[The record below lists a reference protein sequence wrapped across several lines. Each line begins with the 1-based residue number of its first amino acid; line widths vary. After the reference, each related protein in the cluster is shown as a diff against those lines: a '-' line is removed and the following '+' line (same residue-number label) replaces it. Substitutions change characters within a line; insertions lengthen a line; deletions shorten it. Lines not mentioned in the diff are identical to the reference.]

1 MPQVLGV
8 ERKWG
13 QGGSILSLL
22 ALEGHPN
29 EMDDPRGADAG
40 WQPTHHV

>member
-1 MPQVLGV
+1 MGV

-13 QGGSILSLL
+13 REVKIFGLL

-29 EMDDPRGADAG
+29 EMDDP
-40 WQPTHHV
+40 P